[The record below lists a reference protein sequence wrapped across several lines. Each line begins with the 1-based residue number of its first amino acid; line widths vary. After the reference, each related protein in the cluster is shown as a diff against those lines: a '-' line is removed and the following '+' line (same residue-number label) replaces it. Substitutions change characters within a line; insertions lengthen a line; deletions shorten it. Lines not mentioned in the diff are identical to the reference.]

1 MNTRIEVAQ
10 QKRRLIL
17 SPFLVAFFGVLG
29 YATAPTPLVFGIGM
43 GVALILAPLVTVLID
58 WSERGQASASAAVGG
73 IGAAALVLVLRA
85 VLPHDATIMFAIC
98 LLGTALSVGMG
109 ISAAR
114 RIKRRYV

>member
-29 YATAPTPLVFGIGM
+29 YAPTPLVFGIGM